1 MAPGR
6 FVTSGMEVFSK
17 LVMMPIARHSQRRR
31 RVMSAASEILT
42 ENCRLLRRRISGRSE
57 LGCGLPPCRHRG
69 NTPSAAGL
77 SPPRCCCDSTEEF
90 AAGRGFIRPRLG
102 LGNLLV
108 DIEREGSYR
117 HADEGPSPPRRCD
130 LTEFRGVASSVVA
143 SGSAIATLTRG
154 RLHLAAAIS
163 RNSASRRA
171 RRPLHQER
179 RRGAVSTSLARC
191 RNSTELVA
199 ARIRFIRRCL
209 GNLLVESDG
218 DGTNFPRR
226 HAGIHDAHKL
236 GVFLEGFSG
245 KLDELTMEMAAGSMK
260 PPDEII
266 SCVRL
271 PGSSPPLRD
280 RENLK
285 ACIL

>member
-42 ENCRLLRRRISGRSE
+42 ENCRLLRLRISSRSE
-57 LGCGLPPCRHRG
+57 LGCGPPPCRHRG

-130 LTEFRGVASSVVA
+130 FTEFVAGSRFIRRRIGFGDRHVDAGTPPPRRCDSTEFSVA
-143 SGSAIATLTRG
+143 SGSATSSSRAPPWG
-154 RLHLAAAIS
+154 RVHLAGSLPQFHGIGGGADTLH
-163 RNSASRRA
+163 SALPGQPA
-171 RRPLHQER
+171 RRER
-179 RRGAVSTSLARC
+179 R
-191 RNSTELVA
+191 
-199 ARIRFIRRCL
+199 
-209 GNLLVESDG
+209 
-218 DGTNFPRR
+218 
-226 HAGIHDAHKL
+226 
-236 GVFLEGFSG
+236 
-245 KLDELTMEMAAGSMK
+245 
-260 PPDEII
+260 
-266 SCVRL
+266 
-271 PGSSPPLRD
+271 
-280 RENLK
+280 
-285 ACIL
+285 

>member
-90 AAGRGFIRPRLG
+90 AAGRGFIQPRLG

-130 LTEFRGVASSVVA
+130 FTEFVA
-143 SGSAIATLTRG
+143 GSRFI
-154 RLHLAAAIS
+154 
-163 RNSASRRA
+163 
-171 RRPLHQER
+171 R
-179 RRGAVSTSLARC
+179 RRIGFGDRHVDAGTPPPRRCDSTEFSSTSLARC

-245 KLDELTMEMAAGSMK
+245 KLDELTMEMAVGSMK